1 MARSTALLNSV
12 FGYFSKPVEQRT
24 NDDVEHIF
32 PWFVEKSQFFS
43 SLKPDVVKDLIRNCE
58 FIERE
63 SDDIIIRQFETGD
76 CFYIVFSGQVAI
88 YVNTEAVPDDVADE
102 NEATTSP
109 SIGTTENVDN
119 AEAKH
124 QTPVPIRKATNR
136 TKFGNHVG
144 ILKDGASFGELA
156 LINRDCIR
164 NASIIADTR
173 TQLIVINR
181 ATFNR
186 SLREVH
192 LASFRERSEFVNNC
206 PLFAGWLRSLKKQV
220 VMSLTK
226 LSVPFGHCV
235 IRQGEPLDGL
245 FFLTKG
251 QVEINVD
258 ILMQNRQFPNLM
270 PKLSVSDFERILS
283 KEGIKVAADPTAPLA
298 VLKET
303 EMLRERVGQKPIS
316 RLGYLISERRQ
327 VLKNMHLS
335 ITGVGAIFGELE
347 YGLGLTTNAT
357 SIVCV
362 EASEFYALSA
372 TNFERLL
379 HSRRNTNAL
388 RMLRTRA
395 EQSIMQRLSRT
406 PDRRV
411 PLFQYF
417 FEQIYDRKMKDE
429 SEQRE
434 RVMER
439 LTEKN
444 KSPTTINFIPR
455 RGPVIDEYGPG
466 TVFYRNKQRREEAK
480 RRQLLQRQLT
490 GRSPSTR
497 RRKQNRSTESN
508 DLFFQAIP
516 QSART
521 TLPSNPSRPHTSGTA
536 RTVGCGSAKYGERGE
551 YNNTSESIAADA
563 AALGYRGLSDWET
576 GGDYLKHLEEKLRR
590 WYIELEV
597 ENNWNFPVAN
607 MISPLKRY
615 KSATSLRNLLPGKII
630 YIHPSARG
638 SARDISALSPR
649 TNLTGSETART
660 VRFSLVGASME
671 AKVSTTHSPVSS
683 FTEAL
688 EPVEDSRAS
697 TAFEIDS
704 SRSKLASDQR
714 PQSANKK
721 NKDDVFVQLTCE
733 INDLFRAVRPISC
746 RTGYENQ
753 LSPDLGISA
762 LDGIDCGTTGYL
774 DSARRLRNITCGK
787 SNKKTVNRRSQYTVS
802 EYRDLRRTLREEEVR
817 LKRLRSALCV
827 F

>member
-1 MARSTALLNSV
+1 M
-12 FGYFSKPVEQRT
+12 F
-24 NDDVEHIF
+24 
-32 PWFVEKSQFFS
+32 
-43 SLKPDVVKDLIRNCE
+43 
-58 FIERE
+58 
-63 SDDIIIRQFETGD
+63 
-76 CFYIVFSGQVAI
+76 
-88 YVNTEAVPDDVADE
+88 
-102 NEATTSP
+102 
-109 SIGTTENVDN
+109 
-119 AEAKH
+119 
-124 QTPVPIRKATNR
+124 
-136 TKFGNHVG
+136 
-144 ILKDGASFGELA
+144 
-156 LINRDCIR
+156 
-164 NASIIADTR
+164 
-173 TQLIVINR
+173 
-181 ATFNR
+181 
-186 SLREVH
+186 
-192 LASFRERSEFVNNC
+192 FVN
-206 PLFAGWLRSLKKQV
+206 LRICSL
-220 VMSLTK
+220 
-226 LSVPFGHCV
+226 P
-235 IRQGEPLDGL
+235 
-245 FFLTKG
+245 
-251 QVEINVD
+251 
-258 ILMQNRQFPNLM
+258 
-270 PKLSVSDFERILS
+270 
-283 KEGIKVAADPTAPLA
+283 
-298 VLKET
+298 
-303 EMLRERVGQKPIS
+303 
-316 RLGYLISERRQ
+316 
-327 VLKNMHLS
+327 
-335 ITGVGAIFGELE
+335 
-347 YGLGLTTNAT
+347 
-357 SIVCV
+357 
-362 EASEFYALSA
+362 
-372 TNFERLL
+372 
-379 HSRRNTNAL
+379 
-388 RMLRTRA
+388 
-395 EQSIMQRLSRT
+395 
-406 PDRRV
+406 PDA
-411 PLFQYF
+411 Q
-417 FEQIYDRKMKDE
+417 DE

-466 TVFYRNKQRREEAK
+466 TVFFRNKQRREEAK

-508 DLFFQAIP
+508 DLYFQAIP

-521 TLPSNPSRPHTSGTA
+521 TLTSNPSRPHTSGTA
-536 RTVGCGSAKYGERGE
+536 RTVGFGSAKYGERGE
-551 YNNTSESIAADA
+551 YNNNNNNNSGKNNNNNTSESMAADA
-563 AALGYRGLSDWET
+563 AGKLTLGAGIRKSWIIRMLNACYWEYRFTGEVSLAMIKATSAFGNCFHSFCIGKAPGYRGPSDWET

-630 YIHPSARG
+630 YIHPSGRG

-660 VRFSLVGASME
+660 VRFSLVGTSIE
-671 AKVSTTHSPVSS
+671 GKVSTTHSPVSS

-704 SRSKLASDQR
+704 SSPKLASDQR

-753 LSPDLGISA
+753 LSPDSGISA
-762 LDGIDCGTTGYL
+762 PDGIDGELKICSPGVTTGYL

>member
-1 MARSTALLNSV
+1 MARSAALLNSV

-88 YVNTEAVPDDVADE
+88 YVNTEAVPDDVADD

-109 SIGTTENVDN
+109 STGTTENVDN

-235 IRQGEPLDGL
+235 IHQGEPLDGL
-245 FFLTKG
+245 FFLTKYAALLALIECARPSG
-251 QVEINVD
+251 DQCGYPDAKQTISELDAQTDVTK
-258 ILMQNRQFPNLM
+258 RYAM
-270 PKLSVSDFERILS
+270 PFS
-283 KEGIKVAADPTAPLA
+283 
-298 VLKET
+298 LKET

-316 RLGYLISERRQ
+316 RLGYSISERRQ

-335 ITGVGAIFGELE
+335 ITGVGAIFVLLYGCGTWSLCAEDIRDRGGLDHQCVLNVTNTGWNDRMIKDEVGNRLCDSSSENVLSERIQLSRLLWLGHVLRMTNTRLPYRTLFSVPCELE

-388 RMLRTRA
+388 KMLRTRA

-417 FEQIYDRKMKDE
+417 FEQIYDRKMKASLE
-429 SEQRE
+429 FSVFRFAY
-434 RVMER
+434 
-439 LTEKN
+439 LLYN
-444 KSPTTINFIPR
+444 TTFD
-455 RGPVIDEYGPG
+455 V
-466 TVFYRNKQRREEAK
+466 
-480 RRQLLQRQLT
+480 
-490 GRSPSTR
+490 PS
-497 RRKQNRSTESN
+497 
-508 DLFFQAIP
+508 
-516 QSART
+516 
-521 TLPSNPSRPHTSGTA
+521 
-536 RTVGCGSAKYGERGE
+536 V
-551 YNNTSESIAADA
+551 
-563 AALGYRGLSDWET
+563 LS
-576 GGDYLKHLEEKLRR
+576 
-590 WYIELEV
+590 
-597 ENNWNFPVAN
+597 
-607 MISPLKRY
+607 
-615 KSATSLRNLLPGKII
+615 
-630 YIHPSARG
+630 
-638 SARDISALSPR
+638 
-649 TNLTGSETART
+649 
-660 VRFSLVGASME
+660 
-671 AKVSTTHSPVSS
+671 
-683 FTEAL
+683 
-688 EPVEDSRAS
+688 
-697 TAFEIDS
+697 
-704 SRSKLASDQR
+704 
-714 PQSANKK
+714 
-721 NKDDVFVQLTCE
+721 
-733 INDLFRAVRPISC
+733 
-746 RTGYENQ
+746 
-753 LSPDLGISA
+753 
-762 LDGIDCGTTGYL
+762 
-774 DSARRLRNITCGK
+774 
-787 SNKKTVNRRSQYTVS
+787 
-802 EYRDLRRTLREEEVR
+802 
-817 LKRLRSALCV
+817 
-827 F
+827 